1 MPYADEKPQ
10 KKMTSPQHFVSVYSP
25 MRIKAKL
32 KQTQLN
38 KKKEKLILNTYNKTV
53 FRAAF

>member
-38 KKKEKLILNTYNKTV
+38 KKKKN
-53 FRAAF
+53 

>member
-1 MPYADEKPQ
+1 MPYADQKPQ
-10 KKMTSPQHFVSVYSP
+10 KKMTSPQHFVSMYSP

-32 KQTQLN
+32 KQIQLN
-38 KKKEKLILNTYNKTV
+38 KKEKLILNTCNKTV